1 MTEVGRHHR
10 HHRGV
15 PAQASVR
22 RAVPAGLLDA
32 ALASLASFIVTFYAA
47 RFLPAADLG
56 TYALFFNAFVMAAI
70 VPTQLLFSPA
80 EIASLPYGG
89 PRRLGLLDQSLRL
102 GFLPAVGA
110 AVLGTLAAVAGSAG
124 APGAVVIPLTLTCVL
139 CTAVSPVQDHVRRL
153 LHFAGVSWRAA
164 AMSVVQLLT
173 VLGSLLLL
181 TWLRVPTAWLPFGAL
196 LAANVLSLCLGL
208 ILAAE
213 RRNYERLERIA
224 ARDLF
229 RFGRWLV
236 LVGLTPAAA
245 WFLSGVL
252 VTRLAGAATLGYV
265 EAARVVSQPV
275 FVLMMG
281 LSAVLVP
288 RLMEA
293 AAERRPDRARL
304 ASLPFRVIIVVAGVL
319 YLLAV
324 GFRWRLNP
332 LFPVLPSA
340 YVVQGAVA
348 LMIVGQ
354 VLQGVLQPPRAE
366 LTGAGWGALLF
377 RLSVAA
383 SIPLCLVAATAGVTG
398 VFAAPLGLVAQGV
411 VGLWLL
417 ERARRRIYRGARPA
431 SGRSPETP

>member
-1 MTEVGRHHR
+1 MAEVGRHHR
-10 HHRGV
+10 HHRAVLG
-15 PAQASVR
+15 QTSVR

-47 RFLPAADLG
+47 RMLPAADLG
-56 TYALFFNAFVMAAI
+56 TYALFFNAFTMAAV

-89 PRRLGLLDQSLRL
+89 RRRLGLLDQSLRL
-102 GFLPAVGA
+102 GCLPAIGA
-110 AVLGTLAAVAGSAG
+110 ALFGTLAAVVGSAG
-124 APGAVVIPLTLTCVL
+124 ASGDVVLPLASTCVL

-164 AMSVVQLLT
+164 TMSVTQLMT
-173 VLGSLLLL
+173 VVGSLLLL
-181 TWLRVPTAWLPFGAL
+181 TLLRIPTPWRPFGAL
-196 LAANVLSLCLGL
+196 LTANVVSLSVGL

-213 RRNYERLERIA
+213 WRNYEPLERMTLD
-224 ARDLF
+224 RLF

-236 LVGLTPAAA
+236 LVGLTPALA
-245 WFLSGVL
+245 WFLAGVL
-252 VTRLAGAATLGYV
+252 VTQLASAATLGYV
-265 EAARVVSQPV
+265 EAARVVSQPL

-304 ASLPFRVIIVVAGVL
+304 ASLLFKVVIVVGGVL

-332 LFPVLPSA
+332 LPSMLPSA
-340 YVVQGAVA
+340 YVVQGVVP

-354 VLQGVLQPPRAE
+354 ILQGVLQPPRAE
-366 LTGAGWGALLF
+366 LTGAGWGRQLF

-383 SIPLCLVAATAGVTG
+383 SLPLCLVAATAGVTG
-398 VFAAPLGLVAQGV
+398 VFAAPLGLVAQGII
-411 VGLWLL
+411 GLWLL
-417 ERARRRIYRGARPA
+417 QRARQRIYRDAGPA
-431 SGRSPETP
+431 AGDRGSP

>member
-1 MTEVGRHHR
+1 MAEVGRHHR
-10 HHRGV
+10 HHSAVLGQVSIRRG
-15 PAQASVR
+15 
-22 RAVPAGLLDA
+22 VPAGLLDA
-32 ALASLASFIVTFYAA
+32 ALASLATFIVTFYAA

-56 TYALFFNAFVMAAI
+56 TYALFFNAFTMAAV

-89 PRRLGLLDQSLRL
+89 RRRLGLLNQSLRL
-102 GFLPAVGA
+102 GCPPAVGA
-110 AVLGTLAAVAGSAG
+110 AVLGTAAAVAGSAG
-124 APGAVVIPLTLTCVL
+124 APGDLIAPLALTCLL

-164 AMSVVQLLT
+164 LMSVAQLVT

-181 TWLRVPTAWLPFGAL
+181 TALRIPTPWRPFGAL
-196 LAANVLSLCLGL
+196 LTANTVSLSAGL

-213 RRNYERLERIA
+213 WRNYEPLKRLA
-224 ARDLF
+224 VGDLF

-252 VTRLAGAATLGYV
+252 VTHLASAATLGYV
-265 EAARVVSQPV
+265 EAARVVSQPLY
-275 FVLMMG
+275 VLMIG

-304 ASLPFRVIIVVAGVL
+304 ASLPFRIIIIVGGIL

-332 LFPVLPSA
+332 LVLMLPSA
-340 YVVQGAVA
+340 YVVQGVVA
-348 LMIVGQ
+348 LMIIGQ
-354 VLQGVLQPPRAE
+354 ILQGLLQPPRAE
-366 LTGAGWGALLF
+366 LTGAGWGGVLF
-377 RLSVAA
+377 RLGVAA
-383 SIPLCLVAATAGVTG
+383 SLPLCLIAATAGMTG
-398 VFAAPLGLVAQGV
+398 AFAAPLGLVAQGIA
-411 VGLWLL
+411 GLCLL
-417 ERARRRIYRGARPA
+417 ERARRRIYREAGPA
-431 SGRSPETP
+431 AADRGTP

>member
-10 HHRGV
+10 AGLG
-15 PAQASVR
+15 QASVR

-47 RFLPAADLG
+47 RFLSAADLG
-56 TYALFFNAFVMAAI
+56 TYALFFNAFIMAAI

-80 EIASLPYGG
+80 EIASLSYRGR
-89 PRRLGLLDQSLRL
+89 RRLGLLDQSLRL
-102 GFLPAVGA
+102 GCLPAVGA
-110 AVLGTLAAVAGSAG
+110 AMLGTLAAVAGSAG
-124 APGAVVIPLTLTCVL
+124 ASGAVVVPLTLTCVL

-153 LHFAGVSWRAA
+153 LHFAGASWRAA
-164 AMSVVQLLT
+164 AMSVVQLVT
-173 VLGSLLLL
+173 VLGSLLFLA
-181 TWLRVPTAWLPFGAL
+181 WLRVPSPWLPFGAL
-196 LAANVLSLCLGL
+196 LTANVLSLSLGL
-208 ILAAE
+208 VLAAE
-213 RRNYERLERIA
+213 RRNYEPLERVA
-224 ARDLF
+224 VRDLF

-245 WFLSGVL
+245 WFLAGVL
-252 VTRLAGAATLGYV
+252 VTHLAGAATLGYV

-293 AAERRPDRARL
+293 AVERRPDRARL
-304 ASLPFRVIIVVAGVL
+304 ASLPFRVIIVAAGVL

-332 LFPVLPSA
+332 LLPVLPSA
-340 YVVQGAVA
+340 YVVQGVVA

-366 LTGAGWGALLF
+366 LTGVGWGALLF

-383 SIPLCLVAATAGVTG
+383 SLPLCLMAATAGATG
-398 VFAAPLGLVAQGV
+398 VFAAPLGLVAQGI

-417 ERARRRIYRGARPA
+417 EPARRRIYRGTRPA
-431 SGRSPETP
+431 PGGSPETA

>member
-1 MTEVGRHHR
+1 MTGVGRNRRHHR
-10 HHRGV
+10 ALLGQV
-15 PAQASVR
+15 SVR

-32 ALASLASFIVTFYAA
+32 GLASLASFIVTFYAA

-56 TYALFFNAFVMAAI
+56 TYALFFNAFAMAAV

-89 PRRLGLLDQSLRL
+89 RRRLGLLNQSLRL
-102 GFLPAVGA
+102 GSLPAVGA
-110 AVLGTLAAVAGSAG
+110 AVLGTFAAVAGSVG
-124 APGAVVIPLTLTCVL
+124 APGAVVVPFALTCML

-164 AMSVVQLLT
+164 AMSVVQLVT
-173 VLGSLLLL
+173 ALGCLLFLS
-181 TWLRVPTAWLPFGAL
+181 WLRVPTPWLPFGAL
-196 LAANVLSLCLGL
+196 LTANVVSLSLGL
-208 ILAAE
+208 VLAAE
-213 RRNYERLERIA
+213 KGNYEPLERMVV
-224 ARDLF
+224 RDLF

-245 WFLSGVL
+245 WFLSGVF
-252 VTRLAGAATLGYV
+252 VTHLAGSTTLGYV

-288 RLMEA
+288 RLMQA

-304 ASLPFRVIIVVAGVL
+304 ASQPLRIIIVVGGAL

-324 GFRWRLNP
+324 GFRWPWNP
-332 LFPVLPSA
+332 LPSLLPSA
-340 YVVQGAVA
+340 YVAQGVVA

-354 VLQGVLQPPRAE
+354 ILQGVLQPPRAE
-366 LTGAGWGALLF
+366 FTGVGWGGLLF
-377 RLSVAA
+377 RLSVA
-383 SIPLCLVAATAGVTG
+383 SSLPLCLIAATAGLTG
-398 VFAAPLGLVAQGV
+398 VYAAPLGLVGQGI

-417 ERARRRIYRGARPA
+417 GRARRRIYRVAGPA
-431 SGRSPETP
+431 NGDPESP